1 MQDEYG
7 SNGHRFEMRPESQE
21 RGDRRYQGGYRD
33 DRSDDGN
40 GYRNDDRGQS
50 SHGSQGYARPY
61 EHDSRRHRD
70 DHGGGDHRGTRQE
83 RERDEYE
90 PRMLGNSLAS
100 VWEVTA
106 QSRHSFDD
114 AIRYGIDRAR
124 RSLRHIRGAWVQGQE
139 VLLRSG
145 EIYAYRVQLKVTY
158 VLDDR

>member
-1 MQDEYG
+1 MDDDYG
-7 SNGHRFEMRPESQE
+7 NNGHRAEMRPEREPARE
-21 RGDRRYQGGYRD
+21 RGAYD
-33 DRSDDGN
+33 
-40 GYRNDDRGQS
+40 
-50 SHGSQGYARPY
+50 
-61 EHDSRRHRD
+61 RHRD
-70 DHGGGDHRGTRQE
+70 PRDDDRRWSRDDYDRDRDRGGRDHRGTPEE
-83 RERDEYE
+83 RAHDDYE
-90 PRMLGNSLAS
+90 PRMLGNSFAS

-139 VLLRSG
+139 VLLRGG